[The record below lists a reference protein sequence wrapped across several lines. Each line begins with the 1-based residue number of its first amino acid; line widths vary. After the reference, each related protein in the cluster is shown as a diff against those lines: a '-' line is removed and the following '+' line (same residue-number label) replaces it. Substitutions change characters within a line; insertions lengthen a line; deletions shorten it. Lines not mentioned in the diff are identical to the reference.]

1 VKKIDLKHQK
11 GAVMLETVY
20 VLPIM
25 VLTILMIV
33 EMVNYASDTLVW
45 NENMNNLYQRVMT
58 DANQGSSSPFKSST
72 GMLTCSE
79 GTVTATQNASDLM
92 RNQLFDWL
100 QSRYKLTGSTP
111 PITAADITV
120 QFNQVNND
128 VGQGYYVVQAD
139 YPVQTLLLP
148 ELKDIFSNFRVTG
161 TSIYDINFSC
171 QASS

>member
-1 VKKIDLKHQK
+1 
-11 GAVMLETVY
+11 MLETVY

-58 DANQGSSSPFKSST
+58 DANQGNSLPFKSST
-72 GMLTCSE
+72 GMLTCS
-79 GTVTATQNASDLM
+79 GGVVTATEDAADLM

-100 QSRYKLTGSTP
+100 QSKYQLTGGAV

-120 QFNQVNND
+120 QFDQVNND
-128 VGQGYYVVQAD
+128 AGQAYYVVQAK
-139 YPVQTLLLP
+139 YPVQTIVLP
-148 ELKDIFSNFRVTG
+148 ELKNIFSNFAISG

-171 QASS
+171 QASP